1 MLAFY
6 CADDNNP
13 DTDCIKKL
21 IEKYSMFGSI
31 SNILAEDIKVKIRTI
46 SFPRVVIYVLI
57 KGCFCF
63 FKSH

>member
-21 IEKYSMFGSI
+21 IEKYSMFASI
-31 SNILAEDIKVKIRTI
+31 SNILAEDIKQKFAL
-46 SFPRVVIYVLI
+46 SAFQE
-57 KGCFCF
+57 
-63 FKSH
+63 